1 MCFVVNNL
9 KARRPVYVRNQDE
22 ALWGKWRIF
31 STMFMGYLP
40 VFAKLL
46 ALVVAVV
53 VGIILL
59 RGLRH
64 EANRRNKSLRK

>member
-1 MCFVVNNL
+1 M
-9 KARRPVYVRNQDE
+9 AY
-22 ALWGKWRIF
+22 IF
-31 STMFMGYLP
+31 IMFMGYLP

-64 EANRRNKSLRK
+64 EADRRNKSLRK